1 VIYAYKKWKIYVM
14 INGKIIEE
22 EVIEL
27 IQKNNKNIEE
37 SLNQKTGIYTIY

>member
-1 VIYAYKKWKIYVM
+1 M
-14 INGKIIEE
+14 LINGKIIEE

-27 IQKNNKNIEE
+27 VQKNNKNIEE

>member
-1 VIYAYKKWKIYVM
+1 MV

>member
-1 VIYAYKKWKIYVM
+1 MV

-27 IQKNNKNIEE
+27 VQKNNKNIEE

>member
-1 VIYAYKKWKIYVM
+1 M